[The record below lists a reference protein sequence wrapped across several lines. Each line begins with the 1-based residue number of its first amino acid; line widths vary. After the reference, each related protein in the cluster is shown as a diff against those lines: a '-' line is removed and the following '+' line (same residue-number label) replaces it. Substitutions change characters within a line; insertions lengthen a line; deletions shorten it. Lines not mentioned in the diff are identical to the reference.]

1 MKDVMTEKSKVNALK
16 KQLGYTDGHS
26 KAGFALNVGFFKIN
40 NAMIY
45 FQGKTY

>member
-1 MKDVMTEKSKVNALK
+1 MTEKSKVNALK
-16 KQLGYTDGHS
+16 NRALGYTDGHS
-26 KAGFALNVGFFKIN
+26 KAGFALNVTFFKLN